1 MTIHQLL
8 SLKHILLDLEVDNK
22 FDAIH
27 ALVDTFI
34 GTIDAEQLLEIREAI
49 VSREKIMSTGVGQ
62 GLAIPHGKTDAVDQ
76 YYAAFARLKA
86 PIAFNSI
93 DSVPVQL
100 IFLIVGPYSD
110 HRSHIRLL
118 SRVSTLMNYD
128 DFRTDLLAVQNEE
141 ELIEHFKEKELRQF
155 S

>member
-34 GTIDAEQLLEIREAI
+34 GTIDTESLLEIREAI

-62 GLAIPHGKTDAVDQ
+62 GLAIPHGKSYAVYQ
-76 YYAAFARLKA
+76 YHASFARLND
-86 PIAFNSI
+86 PI
-93 DSVPVQL
+93 
-100 IFLIVGPYSD
+100 
-110 HRSHIRLL
+110 
-118 SRVSTLMNYD
+118 
-128 DFRTDLLAVQNEE
+128 
-141 ELIEHFKEKELRQF
+141 
-155 S
+155 